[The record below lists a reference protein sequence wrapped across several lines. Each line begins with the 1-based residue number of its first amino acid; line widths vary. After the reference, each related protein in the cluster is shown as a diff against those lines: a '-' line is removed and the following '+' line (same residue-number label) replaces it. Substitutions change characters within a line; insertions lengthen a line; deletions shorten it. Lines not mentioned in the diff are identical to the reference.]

1 VNAPTPATDW
11 QRLLLG
17 LVLAVGCVVLA
28 VVQLRGHIRAKSAW
42 TWPSARAVVAHAEEH
57 RITYRWH
64 ISGTAVYAVCPTY
77 LGDSL
82 GLNGA
87 GYLRTP
93 KEAAAPPSDVGSET
107 LLRFN
112 PLNPSQC
119 TLRVSALSNFAQA
132 LVTGALVLG
141 GLAGALLAR
150 AAFRQPLN
158 GQPSVAMNST
168 SLGVPQ
174 KYYSTW
180 QITVATVL
188 GGPLAGG
195 YFASRDH
202 AFFGAQ
208 KKASITMIVS
218 GLLLIAAIVA
228 GFLLPEKESRTP
240 GAFLIALGYRW
251 YASAAFDSKIA
262 TQRAA
267 GAVPHSWWGVIGI
280 SLGVL
285 VAMFLCV
292 FIGMLLWGGSSP

>member
-1 VNAPTPATDW
+1 MNRPTPARDW
-11 QRLLLG
+11 RRLLLG
-17 LVLAVGCVVLA
+17 LVLAVGCGVLA
-28 VVQLRGHIRAKSAW
+28 VVQLREHIRAKSAW
-42 TWPSARAVVAHAEEH
+42 TWPAARAVVAHAEEH

-64 ISGTAVYAVCPTY
+64 ISGTAVYAVCPAY

-82 GLNGA
+82 GWNGA
-87 GYLRTP
+87 DYVRTP
-93 KEAAAPPSDVGSET
+93 KEAAVHPSDVGSET
-107 LLRFN
+107 MLRFN
-112 PLNPSQC
+112 PLNPSEC

-141 GLAGALLAR
+141 ALAGAMLAR
-150 AAFRQPLN
+150 TAFRQTATE
-158 GQPSVAMNST
+158 QVSVAANS
-168 SLGVPQ
+168 GANAPA
-174 KYYSTW
+174 KYYSAW
-180 QITVATVL
+180 QIAVAAVL

-195 YFASRDH
+195 YFASRNH

-208 KKASITMIVS
+208 RKASITMIVS
-218 GLLLIAAIVA
+218 GLVLIAAIVI

-240 GAFLIALGYRW
+240 GALLIALGYRW

-262 TQRAA
+262 KQRAA

-292 FIGMLLWGGSSP
+292 FIGILLWGGSSP